1 MRHNERIAPKT
12 DGWIAAPRSTVVI
25 HSYIGAG
32 LEVYDAL
39 RIYREDVGGG
49 GQPDQGVVPGLHA
62 DGQVADGVGGVEGP
76 RHAGGRIGYQAQPD
90 DGGGHVQPED
100 NHNSDNNNPNNAVE
114 PLNVEERD
122 VQP

>member
-1 MRHNERIAPKT
+1 MFSYLPLLNRNPDWRL
-12 DGWIAAPRSTVVI
+12 IAALL
-25 HSYIGAG
+25 GAE

-49 GQPDQGVVPGLHA
+49 DQPDQGVVPGLQE

-122 VQP
+122 AQPRESQ

>member
-1 MRHNERIAPKT
+1 ML
-12 DGWIAAPRSTVVI
+12 
-25 HSYIGAG
+25 GAE

-90 DGGGHVQPED
+90 DGGGHAQPQ
-100 NHNSDNNNPNNAVE
+100 DNNHDVNNDIDAAPE
-114 PLNVEERD
+114 PLDVEERD